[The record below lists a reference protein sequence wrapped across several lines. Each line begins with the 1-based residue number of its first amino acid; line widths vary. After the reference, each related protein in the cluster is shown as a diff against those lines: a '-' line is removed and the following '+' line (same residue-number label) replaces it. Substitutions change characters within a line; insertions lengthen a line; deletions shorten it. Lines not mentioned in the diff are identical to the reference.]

1 MEIRRCVSVDDCF
14 LCDEF
19 LKKLNKYESMF
30 DDLLNESCDFKN
42 MHKNSL
48 NKDGVYIAIA
58 YENKPVGYVFA
69 YLKSVA
75 GKVHKT
81 NIINI
86 DSLFVDEECRNK
98 GIGKKLIDSVDY
110 WAKESYKDYA
120 LELHAIDSNVKS
132 INFYKTLGFKEV
144 RTVFRR

>member
-1 MEIRRCVSVDDCF
+1 
-14 LCDEF
+14 
-19 LKKLNKYESMF
+19 MF
-30 DDLLNESCDFKN
+30 DDLLNEFCDFKN

-48 NKDGVYIAIA
+48 DRDGVYIAIA

-81 NIINI
+81 NVVNV
-86 DSLFVDEECRNK
+86 DSLFVDEEYRNK
-98 GIGKKLIDSVDY
+98 GIGRQLIDSVGS
-110 WAKESYKDYA
+110 WAKESFGDYI
-120 LELHAIDSNVKS
+120 LELHAINNNVDSLS
-132 INFYKTLGFKEV
+132 FYKHLGFKEV